1 MNFTLSERNPTR
13 ALINAGLAVAVAT
26 LITACATT
34 DPFTGEERMSRT
46 GSGAAVGAAAG
57 AVIGAISGGDRLERA
72 AIGAGIGALT
82 GAAVG
87 NYMDRQEAV
96 LREQLAGTGVSV
108 TRRGNDIILNMP
120 GNVTFESSSS
130 GLRPE
135 FFSVLD
141 SVALVLEEYEQTVLV
156 VDGHTDSTG
165 PNSFNQR
172 LSEERAR
179 TVAEYLIN
187 RGVRPVRVDSYGY
200 GEDYPVASNGSAD
213 GRRQNRRVELT
224 LIPIT

>member
-1 MNFTLSERNPTR
+1 MKTITRTLLTLSLA
-13 ALINAGLAVAVAT
+13 ALLA
-26 LITACATT
+26 ACATT
-34 DPFTGEERMSRT
+34 DPYTGEERMSRT

-87 NYMDRQEAV
+87 NYMDRQEAE
-96 LREQLAGTGVSV
+96 LRQQLEGTGVSV
-108 TRRGNDIILNMP
+108 TRRGDRIILNMP
-120 GNVTFESSSS
+120 GNVTFASDSSD
-130 GLRPE
+130 LRAE
-135 FFSVLD
+135 FFDVLD

-165 PNSFNQR
+165 PNSYNQR
-172 LSEERAR
+172 LSEERAE
-179 TVAEYLIN
+179 TVADYLVN
-187 RGVRPVRVDSYGY
+187 RGIRPVRIEAYGY
-200 GEDYPVASNGSAD
+200 GEDYPVASNGSAE

-224 LIPIT
+224 LIPIS

>member
-1 MNFTLSERNPTR
+1 MKTTTTPRILLTLSLA
-13 ALINAGLAVAVAT
+13 ALLA
-26 LITACATT
+26 ACATT
-34 DPFTGEERMSRT
+34 DPYTGEERMSRT

-96 LREQLAGTGVSV
+96 LREQLRGTGVSV
-108 TRRGNDIILNMP
+108 IRRGDRIILSMP
-120 GNVTFESSSS
+120 GNVTFATDSSD
-130 GLRPE
+130 LRSE
-135 FFSVLD
+135 FFAVLD
-141 SVALVLEEYEQTVLV
+141 SVALVVEEYEQTVLV

-165 PNSFNQR
+165 PNSYNQR
-172 LSEERAR
+172 LSEARAQ
-179 TVAEYLIN
+179 TVADYLIN
-187 RGVRPVRVDSYGY
+187 RGIRPVRIEASGY
-200 GEDYPVASNGSAD
+200 GEDYPVASNGSAE

-224 LIPIT
+224 LIPIS